1 MVSAW
6 FSGLMPAACGRAAG
20 GQSGLLV
27 DTVGDERSRTDRD
40 LSSAS
45 AAPMSKFGASG
56 SVEPA
61 AATAAPS
68 SWPLLWW
75 TSTSMHIT
83 HHPSSVTRILLAE
96 RKNSS
101 IYCAELALAA
111 RSGRRGFVA
120 TAGRLLPWLPAERAC
135 ASSFWRAAEPQ
146 TVGSWLLRT
155 GPHATGLWLQLSHRP
170 YCTVHRYQVPW
181 YGTVRPQSTFHCCQ
195 RT

>member
-56 SVEPA
+56 SIEPA

-75 TSTSMHIT
+75 ASTSMHIT
-83 HHPSSVTRILLAE
+83 HHPSSVTRILLE
-96 RKNSS
+96 
-101 IYCAELALAA
+101 EL
-111 RSGRRGFVA
+111 FN
-120 TAGRLLPWLPAERAC
+120 LLCRAC
-135 ASSFWRAAEPQ
+135 AGGTLRAAR
-146 TVGSWLLRT
+146 LR
-155 GPHATGLWLQLSHRP
+155 
-170 YCTVHRYQVPW
+170 RYR
-181 YGTVRPQSTFHCCQ
+181 GAASTLAACRARLRQ
-195 RT
+195 

>member
-56 SVEPA
+56 SIEPA

-146 TVGSWLLRT
+146 TVGSWLL
-155 GPHATGLWLQLSHRP
+155 LSRVAFSSCPIDRLGYVSIIHD
-170 YCTVHRYQVPW
+170 T
-181 YGTVRPQSTFHCCQ
+181 S
-195 RT
+195 